1 MKIQNK
7 NAYYEL
13 QKETLT
19 ESARNRS
26 YSKNGKAKSKMYYEN
41 NKKNLQKQARE
52 SYGNVSE
59 EVKTKKKTQKKF
71 LKIYIWKRSTI
82 VKRVWKI
89 LL

>member
-1 MKIQNK
+1 MKMQNK

-13 QKETLT
+13 QKEKLT

-59 EVKTKKKTQKKF
+59 EEKDEEEDTEEI
-71 LKIYIWKRSTI
+71 LKNIYLE
-82 VKRVWKI
+82 KI
-89 LL
+89 NYS

>member
-13 QKETLT
+13 QKEMLT
-19 ESARNRS
+19 EYARNRS

-59 EVKTKKKTQKKF
+59 EEKDEEEDTEEI
-71 LKIYIWKRSTI
+71 LKNIYLE
-82 VKRVWKI
+82 KI
-89 LL
+89 NYS

>member
-1 MKIQNK
+1 MKMQNK

-13 QKETLT
+13 QKEKLT

-41 NKKNLQKQARE
+41 NKKNLQKQATE

-59 EVKTKKKTQKKF
+59 EEKDEEEDTEEI
-71 LKIYIWKRSTI
+71 LKNIYLE
-82 VKRVWKI
+82 KI
-89 LL
+89 NYS

>member
-13 QKETLT
+13 QKEKLT

-41 NKKNLQKQARE
+41 KKKNLQKQARE

-59 EVKTKKKTQKKF
+59 EEKDEEEDTEET
-71 LKIYIWKRSTI
+71 LKNIYLE
-82 VKRVWKI
+82 KI
-89 LL
+89 NYS

>member
-13 QKETLT
+13 QKEKLT

-59 EVKTKKKTQKKF
+59 EEKDEEEDTEEI
-71 LKIYIWKRSTI
+71 LKNIYLE
-82 VKRVWKI
+82 KI
-89 LL
+89 NYS

>member
-13 QKETLT
+13 QKEKLI
-19 ESARNRS
+19 ESTRNRS
-26 YSKNGKAKSKMYYEN
+26 YSNNGKAKSKMYYEN

-59 EVKTKKKTQKKF
+59 EEKDEEEDTEEI
-71 LKIYIWKRSTI
+71 LKNIYLE
-82 VKRVWKI
+82 KI
-89 LL
+89 NYS

>member
-13 QKETLT
+13 QKEMLT
-19 ESARNRS
+19 EYARNRS
-26 YSKNGKAKSKMYYEN
+26 YSKNGKAKSKMYYED

-59 EVKTKKKTQKKF
+59 EEKDEEEDTEEI
-71 LKIYIWKRSTI
+71 LKIIYLE
-82 VKRVWKI
+82 KI
-89 LL
+89 NYS

>member
-13 QKETLT
+13 QKEKLT

-59 EVKTKKKTQKKF
+59 EEKDEEEDTEEI
-71 LKIYIWKRSTI
+71 LKNIYLE
-82 VKRVWKI
+82 KI
-89 LL
+89 NCS

>member
-13 QKETLT
+13 QKEKLT
-19 ESARNRS
+19 ESAQNRS

-59 EVKTKKKTQKKF
+59 EEKDEEEDTEEI
-71 LKIYIWKRSTI
+71 LKNIYLE
-82 VKRVWKI
+82 KI
-89 LL
+89 NYS

>member
-13 QKETLT
+13 QKEKLT

-59 EVKTKKKTQKKF
+59 EEKDEEEDTEET
-71 LKIYIWKRSTI
+71 LKNIYLE
-82 VKRVWKI
+82 KI
-89 LL
+89 NYS

>member
-7 NAYYEL
+7 NTYYEL
-13 QKETLT
+13 QKEKLT

-52 SYGNVSE
+52 SYVNVSE
-59 EVKTKKKTQKKF
+59 EEKDEEEDTEEI
-71 LKIYIWKRSTI
+71 LKNIYLE
-82 VKRVWKI
+82 KI
-89 LL
+89 NYS

>member
-13 QKETLT
+13 QKEKLT

-41 NKKNLQKQARE
+41 NKKNLQKQATE

-59 EVKTKKKTQKKF
+59 EEKDEEEDTEEI
-71 LKIYIWKRSTI
+71 LKNIYLE
-82 VKRVWKI
+82 KI
-89 LL
+89 NYS

>member
-13 QKETLT
+13 QKEKLT

-52 SYGNVSE
+52 SYVNVSE
-59 EVKTKKKTQKKF
+59 EEKDEEEDTEEI
-71 LKIYIWKRSTI
+71 LKNIYLE
-82 VKRVWKI
+82 KI
-89 LL
+89 NYS

>member
-13 QKETLT
+13 QKEKLT
-19 ESARNRS
+19 ESTRNRS

-59 EVKTKKKTQKKF
+59 EEKDEEGDTEEI
-71 LKIYIWKRSTI
+71 LKNIYLE
-82 VKRVWKI
+82 KI
-89 LL
+89 NYS

>member
-13 QKETLT
+13 QKEKLT

-59 EVKTKKKTQKKF
+59 EEKDEEGDTEEI
-71 LKIYIWKRSTI
+71 LKNIYLE
-82 VKRVWKI
+82 KI
-89 LL
+89 NYS